1 VAEPFF
7 LKRSSVF
14 SFVRERTQKKE
25 KLMNYMIN
33 LKSLGLLLA
42 WFALSPLA
50 QAAPGSESED
60 RSNGNSAAENLKE
73 VPAQAVTVDPLTV
86 NPLQVA
92 LLKWGTYSGVKFP
105 VGNGPARLAFDGTHI
120 WVTNFSANTVTK
132 LRASDGFVVGN
143 YPGGSGPASIA
154 FDGAFIWVGNP
165 GIGNGIVTRLRA
177 SDGMLM
183 GTVPNVNGGDSL
195 VCDGPNVWVAN
206 LDGRQVTKVRTSD
219 LTVQGPFSAG
229 GPAAALAFDGANI
242 WVANRGFDTLTK
254 LRASDGGIVQTVR
267 FNERFAQPQGV
278 AFDGANIW
286 AAGASGFVFK
296 VRASDGQ
303 VLNSFPVG
311 GNLRGIAFDGAN
323 IWVAEND
330 GSAVKKVRASDG
342 QVLGTFSPGVGVGGV
357 AFDGANIWVA
367 CFGSNWVSKL

>member
-1 VAEPFF
+1 
-7 LKRSSVF
+7 
-14 SFVRERTQKKE
+14 
-25 KLMNYMIN
+25 MNYMIN

-60 RSNGNSAAENLKE
+60 RSNGNSAAENVKE
-73 VPAQAVTVDPLTV
+73 LPAQPATVDPLTV
-86 NPLQVA
+86 NPLQLA
-92 LLKWGTYSGVKFP
+92 LLKWGTYSGVKFA
-105 VGNGPARLAFDGTHI
+105 VGSPSRLAFDGTHI
-120 WVTNFSANTVTK
+120 WVTNFNANTVSK

-143 YPGGSGPASIA
+143 YPAGSGPASIA

-165 GIGNGIVTRLRA
+165 GTRNGIVTRLRA

-195 VCDGPNVWVAN
+195 VCDGANVWVAN
-206 LDGRQVTKVRTSD
+206 LDESKVTKVRTSD

-229 GPAAALAFDGANI
+229 GPAAALAFDGENI
-242 WVANRGFDTLTK
+242 WVANRGFDSLTE
-254 LRASDGGIVQTVR
+254 LRASDGGLVRRVALGRQT
-267 FNERFAQPQGV
+267 QPQGV

-286 AAGASGFVFK
+286 AAGAFGFIF
-296 VRASDGQ
+296 
-303 VLNSFPVG
+303 
-311 GNLRGIAFDGAN
+311 
-323 IWVAEND
+323 
-330 GSAVKKVRASDG
+330 KVRASDG
-342 QVLGTFSPGVGVGGV
+342 QVLGTFNPGVGVRGV

>member
-1 VAEPFF
+1 
-7 LKRSSVF
+7 
-14 SFVRERTQKKE
+14 
-25 KLMNYMIN
+25 MNYMIN

-42 WFALSPLA
+42 WFTLSPLA

-60 RSNGNSAAENLKE
+60 RSNSNSAAEHVNE

-92 LLKWGTYSGVKFP
+92 LLKWGTYSGVKFL
-105 VGNGPARLAFDGTHI
+105 VGSPRRLAFDGTHI
-120 WVTNFSANTVTK
+120 WVTNANTVSK
-132 LRASDGFVVGN
+132 LRASDGSVVGI
-143 YPGGSGPASIA
+143 YPGGSGPVSIA

-195 VCDGPNVWVAN
+195 VCDGANVWVAN
-206 LDGRQVTKVRTSD
+206 LDEREVRKVNTSS
-219 LTVQGPFSAG
+219 LAVQGPFDAG
-229 GPAAALAFDGANI
+229 GPAAALAFDGVNI
-242 WVANRGFDTLTK
+242 WVANRGLDTLTE
-254 LRASDGGIVQTVR
+254 LRASDGGLVRTVPLGGQT
-267 FNERFAQPQGV
+267 QPQAL

-286 AAGASGFVFK
+286 AAGAFVLVAHLGGGAQSDAETAITWAQKLPDGQTRRNVLSNIVSQWGDVDPERAAQFAL
-296 VRASDGQ
+296 RASNGE
-303 VLNSFPVG
+303 L
-311 GNLRGIAFDGAN
+311 
-323 IWVAEND
+323 
-330 GSAVKKVRASDG
+330 
-342 QVLGTFSPGVGVGGV
+342 LGDFTPGVGVGGV